1 MVKGNPVKIY
11 KDSNYEVENSED
23 EDDEWNQ
30 SNLSDDEAM
39 IDLNNSQIRS
49 SLTIRKT
56 GNVPIS
62 NSTRPKKSEEQIR
75 YEFMRMF

>member
-1 MVKGNPVKIY
+1 MCKGPNKIY
-11 KDSNYEVENSED
+11 KDDDYKDNNS
-23 EDDEWNQ
+23 DDEWNQ
-30 SNLSDDEAM
+30 NDLSDDEALN
-39 IDLNNSQIRS
+39 DLNNTDIRT

-62 NSTRPKKSEEQIR
+62 NSSRPKKSEEQIR